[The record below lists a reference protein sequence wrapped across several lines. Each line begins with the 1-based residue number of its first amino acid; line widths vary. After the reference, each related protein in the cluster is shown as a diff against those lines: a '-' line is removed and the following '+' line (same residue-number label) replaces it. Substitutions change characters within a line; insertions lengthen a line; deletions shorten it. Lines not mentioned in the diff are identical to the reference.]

1 MSAPPGAVASA
12 PKTDP
17 SGGASASAAPSVA
30 GSILYYIK
38 HPLTWVSVSSAAYCL
53 TFGLVFYT
61 SGVNLNFIDT
71 SKLNIWWL
79 GTILTSVFFLLLF
92 FLVFHS
98 KEYFNKS
105 VIFLLL
111 TTFLIVHVSLLLTQ
125 INLKV
130 K

>member
-1 MSAPPGAVASA
+1 MSAPPG
-12 PKTDP
+12 T
-17 SGGASASAAPSVA
+17 SASAAPAPAASAAAPAPSVA

-38 HPLTWVSVSSAAYCL
+38 HPLTWVSVSFAAYCL
-53 TFGLVFYT
+53 TFGLVFYS

-79 GTILTSVFFLLLF
+79 GTILTSVLFLLLF
-92 FLVFHS
+92 FLVFHLT
-98 KEYFNKS
+98 EYFNKS